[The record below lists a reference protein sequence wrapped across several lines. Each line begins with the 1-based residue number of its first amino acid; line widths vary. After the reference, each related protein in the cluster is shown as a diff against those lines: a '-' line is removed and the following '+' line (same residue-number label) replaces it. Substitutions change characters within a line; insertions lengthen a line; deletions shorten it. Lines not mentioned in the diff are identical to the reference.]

1 MIDEEEIPLD
11 RKAAIAEY
19 IKNEIM
25 RNKNAK
31 LGDNEDLLSAGI
43 LDSLAILQLV
53 AYIEKAFGIQVPDE
67 DVVYDNFK
75 SVNALVT
82 YLQQF

>member
-1 MIDEEEIPLD
+1 MD

-25 RNKNAK
+25 RNKNAR
-31 LGDNEDLLSAGI
+31 LDDNEDLLSAGI

-53 AYIEKAFGIQVPDE
+53 TYIEKALGIQVPDE

-75 SVNALVT
+75 SINALVG
-82 YLQQF
+82 YLQQY

>member
-1 MIDEEEIPLD
+1 MD
-11 RKAAIAEY
+11 RKAAVAEY

-31 LGDNEDLLSAGI
+31 LDYDEDLLSAGI

-53 AYIEKAFGIQVPDE
+53 AYIEKALGVQVPDE

-75 SVNALVT
+75 SVNALVE
-82 YLQQF
+82 YLQAL

>member
-1 MIDEEEIPLD
+1 MD
-11 RKAAIAEY
+11 RKVAISEY

-31 LGDNEDLLSAGI
+31 LGDNEDLLSAGV

-53 AYIEKAFGIQVPDE
+53 AYIEKALGIQVPDE

-75 SVNALVT
+75 SVNALVE

>member
-1 MIDEEEIPLD
+1 MD
-11 RKAAIAEY
+11 RKAVISEY

-25 RNKNAK
+25 RNKNAR
-31 LGDNEDLLSAGI
+31 LDDNEDLLNAGI

-53 AYIEKAFGIQVPDE
+53 TYIEKALKIQVPDE

-75 SVNALVT
+75 SVNALVG
-82 YLQQF
+82 YLEQY